1 METRISQLERQVR
14 LLRIFLIICLAISG
28 LALARGFMGRS
39 EDGVLRA
46 RGLVITDAEGRERI
60 LIGAPVPAAASRV
73 RTDPEKA
80 RKAWGARYP
89 RFDWYASLNHATN
102 GILILNEEGFD
113 QIAIGDPTPDPN
125 IGRRI
130 APSTG
135 IQINDRQGNE
145 RTGWGFFPTLNRVVL
160 GLDTARGTEGVYL
173 VVHESGYSG
182 VGALGKDADVFLGYA
197 DPGSPFAKPDR
208 PWSGLLVRRG
218 ESVRHSLDAFAV
230 K

>member
-1 METRISQLERQVR
+1 METRIRQLERQVR
-14 LLRIFLIICLAISG
+14 WLIGLLVVALAVAG
-28 LALARGFMGRS
+28 LALVRGLSGRGN
-39 EDGVLRA
+39 DDILRA
-46 RGLVITDAEGRERI
+46 RGLIIVDAAGRERI

-80 RKAWGARYP
+80 RKAWAARYP
-89 RFDWYASLNHATN
+89 RFDWYAGLNHATN
-102 GILILNEEGFD
+102 GIIILNEGGFD

-130 APSTG
+130 GPATG

-145 RTGWGFFPTLNRVVL
+145 RTGWGVFPTLNRVVL
-160 GLDTARGTEGVYL
+160 GLDTERGSEGVYL
-173 VVHESGYSG
+173 LVHESGYSG
-182 VGALGKDADVFLGYA
+182 VGAQGKDADVFLGYA
-197 DPGSPFAKPDR
+197 APGSTFATSSR

-218 ESVRHSLDAFAV
+218 ESVKHSLDAFAL